1 MSHKA
6 VWELHKV
13 TERLTFDLF
22 SLKCH
27 QFAIYPLKGCQINND
42 SWGLGK
48 SEVNLTLES
57 WQSYT
62 IISSLGSSECLCQI
76 WIHFHKVFKRF
87 CHLND
92 TYWRISNNVRWTDNS
107 ENLVHAE
114 AEEKTSKTAWIW
126 TAQFNLTAFHS
137 LENSCE
143 NQMGLNVQNA
153 LAYLDVTSSW
163 DQKRVVWG
171 EVQICYPASMQR
183 VHAILTVPGTNLQQG
198 PILDTPELWCT
209 VTHYKSSNKQMLG
222 PINN

>member
-57 WQSYT
+57 WQSYI

-126 TAQFNLTAFHS
+126 TARFNLTAFHS
-137 LENSCE
+137 LENRRTHCQLWKPNGFECAECISIPWC
-143 NQMGLNVQNA
+143 
-153 LAYLDVTSSW
+153 
-163 DQKRVVWG
+163 
-171 EVQICYPASMQR
+171 
-183 VHAILTVPGTNLQQG
+183 NLQ
-198 PILDTPELWCT
+198 LRPEESCLGRSADLLPSLHAASPCHPYRPGNKPSAR
-209 VTHYKSSNKQMLG
+209 THPWHSRAVVHSHTL
-222 PINN
+222 